1 MQVYR
6 CVRASPEVKLMW
18 RLLGLTLVFVASA
31 TTAVNAESRIERPA
45 ARGIETALQQSA
57 AAAGNRLRALHAR
70 DALLQLQ
77 IGGALALAQPSLRA
91 AVADGR
97 VSMPVNIY
105 PMLTLRG
112 DRPAA
117 RRLPRWLDLDSGAP
131 GLAYPVTDTLS
142 LGLDYRYLRSE
153 DLVFKVAKTGSLD
166 SDYQSHNVLLQARWD
181 F

>member
-1 MQVYR
+1 
-6 CVRASPEVKLMW
+6 MW

-31 TTAVNAESRIERPA
+31 ATAANADSRLERPA
-45 ARGIETALQQSA
+45 GGRIETALQQSA
-57 AAAGNRLRALHAR
+57 AAAGKQQRALHAR
-70 DALLQLQ
+70 EALLQLQ
-77 IGGALALAQPSLRA
+77 VGGALAFAQPSLRA
-91 AVADGR
+91 TVSDGR
-97 VSMPVNIY
+97 ASTPGDLY
-105 PMLTLRG
+105 PLLTLRG
-112 DRPAA
+112 DRPAV
-117 RRLPRWLDLDSGAP
+117 RRLPRWLDLNGSTP